1 MFVCTSLQYIILLL
15 HSCALS
21 VISNLKLFHSV
32 VIIIR
37 TERTLF
43 LILILILILLNL
55 FFFLLLLFIHP
66 FVFFSSSIPSIKYHS
81 FYSFK
86 KQSLALFDWTY
97 TFTWLFINDDDDDDI
112 MFFFNVLRFQA
123 ASSAESWK
131 MTFCGS
137 WWGMIKTIRNNRKTG
152 KIHLKLIPSLKVKH

>member
-1 MFVCTSLQYIILLL
+1 MYLTPIHNTSSSLLCPVCHLQFETIPFCCNHHPNRTYVVSHSYSYSHFIKFV
-15 HSCALS
+15 
-21 VISNLKLFHSV
+21 
-32 VIIIR
+32 
-37 TERTLF
+37 
-43 LILILILILLNL
+43 
-55 FFFLLLLFIHP
+55 FFLLLLFIHP